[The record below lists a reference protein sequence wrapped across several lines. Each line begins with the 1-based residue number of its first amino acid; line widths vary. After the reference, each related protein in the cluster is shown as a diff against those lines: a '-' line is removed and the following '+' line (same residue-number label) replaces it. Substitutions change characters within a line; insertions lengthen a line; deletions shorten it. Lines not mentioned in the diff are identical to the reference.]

1 MSAKKK
7 GTTRSIVFRPDVE
20 KELQSYMKAKNL
32 RNVSATV
39 NDLLDFAL
47 RPERRDPR
55 NSDMAQLY
63 HQLLYS
69 LNAHRKKTARDLA
82 ANQEIL
88 LQFILD
94 YYKSNPQASD
104 AADEGRHDIA
114 LRRLDKLMETVVR
127 NLGAPR
133 ILDEGED
140 ADKNSGEGG

>member
-1 MSAKKK
+1 MTAKKK
-7 GTTRSIVFRPDVE
+7 GVTRSIVFRPEDE

-32 RNVSATV
+32 RNVSSTV

-47 RPERRDPR
+47 RPERRDER

-63 HQLLYS
+63 HQILYS

-94 YYKSNPQASD
+94 YYKSNPATTD
-104 AADEGRHDIA
+104 AMDEGRSEIA
-114 LRRLDKLMETVVR
+114 LKRLDKLMETVVQ
-127 NLGAPR
+127 NLGKSKLLPENAKEEN
-133 ILDEGED
+133 DGE
-140 ADKNSGEGG
+140 

>member
-1 MSAKKK
+1 MTTKKK
-7 GTTRSIVFRPDVE
+7 GVTRSIVFRPDVE
-20 KELQSYMKAKNL
+20 KELQAYMKAKNL

-47 RPERRDPR
+47 RPERRDDR

-94 YYKSNPQASD
+94 YYKSNPVATG
-104 AADEGRHDIA
+104 ALDEGRSDIA
-114 LRRLDKLMETVVR
+114 LKRLDKLMENVVQ
-127 NLGAPR
+127 NLGKSKLLPENA
-133 ILDEGED
+133 EGED
-140 ADKNSGEGG
+140 GGE

>member
-1 MSAKKK
+1 MTAKKK
-7 GTTRSIVFRPDVE
+7 GVTRSIVFRPEVE

-32 RNVSATV
+32 RNVSSTV

-47 RPERRDPR
+47 RPERRDER

-63 HQLLYS
+63 HQILYS

-94 YYKSNPQASD
+94 YYKSNPATTD
-104 AADEGRHDIA
+104 AMDEGRSEIA
-114 LRRLDKLMETVVR
+114 LKRLDKLMETVVQ
-127 NLGAPR
+127 NLGKSKLLPENAKEEN
-133 ILDEGED
+133 DGE
-140 ADKNSGEGG
+140 

>member
-1 MSAKKK
+1 MTAKKK
-7 GTTRSIVFRPDVE
+7 GVTRSIVFRPEVE

-32 RNVSATV
+32 RNVSSTV

-47 RPERRDPR
+47 RPERRDER

-63 HQLLYS
+63 HQILYS

-94 YYKSNPQASD
+94 YYKSNPAITD
-104 AADEGRHDIA
+104 AMDEGRSEIA
-114 LRRLDKLMETVVR
+114 LKRLDKLMETVVQ
-127 NLGAPR
+127 NLGKTKLLPENAEEEN
-133 ILDEGED
+133 DGE
-140 ADKNSGEGG
+140 

>member
-1 MSAKKK
+1 MTAKKK
-7 GTTRSIVFRPDVE
+7 GVTRSIVFRPEVE

-32 RNVSATV
+32 RNVSSTV

-47 RPERRDPR
+47 RPERRDER

-63 HQLLYS
+63 HQILYS

-94 YYKSNPQASD
+94 YYKSNPAITD
-104 AADEGRHDIA
+104 AMDEGRSEIA
-114 LRRLDKLMETVVR
+114 LKRLDKLMETVVQ
-127 NLGAPR
+127 NLGKSKLLPENAKEEN
-133 ILDEGED
+133 DGE
-140 ADKNSGEGG
+140 

>member
-1 MSAKKK
+1 MTAKKK
-7 GTTRSIVFRPDVE
+7 GVTRSIVFRPEVE
-20 KELQSYMKAKNL
+20 QELQSYIKAKNL

-47 RPERRDPR
+47 RPERRDER

-88 LQFILD
+88 LQFILE
-94 YYKSNPQASD
+94 YYQGNPEPLD
-104 AADEGRHDIA
+104 DERGEIA
-114 LRRLDKLMETVVR
+114 IKRLDKLMENVVR
-127 NLGAPR
+127 NLGKSKLLPENAE
-133 ILDEGED
+133 DDGE
-140 ADKNSGEGG
+140 

>member
-1 MSAKKK
+1 MTAKKK
-7 GTTRSIVFRPDVE
+7 GVSRSIIFRPEVE

-32 RNVSATV
+32 TNASATV

-47 RPERRDPR
+47 RPERRDER

-88 LQFILD
+88 LQFILE
-94 YYKSNPQASD
+94 YYQGNPEPLD
-104 AADEGRHDIA
+104 DERGDIA
-114 LRRLDKLMETVVR
+114 IKRLDKLMENVVQ
-127 NLGAPR
+127 NLGKSKLLPE
-133 ILDEGED
+133 DSESDGE
-140 ADKNSGEGG
+140 

>member
-1 MSAKKK
+1 MVAKKK
-7 GTTRSIVFRPDVE
+7 GVSRSIIFRPEVE

-32 RNVSATV
+32 TNASATV

-47 RPERRDPR
+47 RPERRDER

-88 LQFILD
+88 LQFILE
-94 YYKSNPQASD
+94 YYQGNPEPLD
-104 AADEGRHDIA
+104 DERGEIA
-114 LRRLDKLMETVVR
+114 IKRLDKLMENVVR
-127 NLGAPR
+127 NMGKSKLLPE
-133 ILDEGED
+133 DSESDGE
-140 ADKNSGEGG
+140 

>member
-1 MSAKKK
+1 MVAKKK
-7 GTTRSIVFRPDVE
+7 GVSRSIIFRPEVE

-32 RNVSATV
+32 TNASATV

-47 RPERRDPR
+47 RPERRDER

-88 LQFILD
+88 LQSILE
-94 YYKSNPQASD
+94 YYQGNPEPLD
-104 AADEGRHDIA
+104 DERGEIA
-114 LRRLDKLMETVVR
+114 IKRLDKLMENVVQ
-127 NLGAPR
+127 NLGKSKLLPE
-133 ILDEGED
+133 DNESDGE
-140 ADKNSGEGG
+140 

>member
-1 MSAKKK
+1 MTAKKK
-7 GTTRSIVFRPDVE
+7 GVTRSIVFRPDVE
-20 KELQSYMKAKNL
+20 KELQAYMKAKNL

-47 RPERRDPR
+47 RPERRDER

-94 YYKSNPQASD
+94 YYKSNPAATD
-104 AADEGRHDIA
+104 AMDEGRSDIA
-114 LRRLDKLMETVVR
+114 VKRLDKLMENVVQ
-127 NLGAPR
+127 NLGKSKLLPENV
-133 ILDEGED
+133 EGE
-140 ADKNSGEGG
+140 NGGE

>member
-1 MSAKKK
+1 MTGKKK
-7 GTTRSIVFRPDVE
+7 GVTRSIVFRPDVE

-39 NDLLDFAL
+39 NDLIDFAL
-47 RPERRDPR
+47 RPERRDER

-63 HQLLYS
+63 HQILYS

-94 YYKSNPQASD
+94 YYKSNPAATD
-104 AADEGRHDIA
+104 AMDEGRREIA
-114 LRRLDKLMETVVR
+114 LKRLDKLMVTVVQ
-127 NLGAPR
+127 NLGKSTLLP
-133 ILDEGED
+133 EGTED
-140 ADKNSGEGG
+140 DGE

>member
-1 MSAKKK
+1 MVAKKK
-7 GTTRSIVFRPDVE
+7 GVSRSIIFRPEVE

-32 RNVSATV
+32 TNASATV

-47 RPERRDPR
+47 RPERRDER

-88 LQFILD
+88 LQFILE
-94 YYKSNPQASD
+94 YYQGNPEPLD
-104 AADEGRHDIA
+104 DERGEIA
-114 LRRLDKLMETVVR
+114 IKRLDKLMENVVQ
-127 NLGAPR
+127 NLGKSKLLPE
-133 ILDEGED
+133 DNESDGE
-140 ADKNSGEGG
+140 